1 MKNKMLLIV
10 DPQIDFITGSLPVP
24 GAEEA
29 MNSLAEF
36 IKTRQGEY
44 SAIVLTADRHPMNHT
59 SFKKEGGEW
68 PVHCVAD
75 SVGAA
80 IWPAILDELLDFPG
94 KVAVVHKGENPDVE
108 EYSIFRNSAATK
120 IILEIVNNEKIDQI
134 DICGLAGDVCV
145 SETIRDAVA
154 LGTEAKINV
163 LLAYSPSLDGG
174 KTLGMIISDYG
185 LACG

>member
-1 MKNKMLLIV
+1 M
-10 DPQIDFITGSLPVP
+10 
-24 GAEEA
+24 
-29 MNSLAEF
+29 
-36 IKTRQGEY
+36 
-44 SAIVLTADRHPMNHT
+44 
-59 SFKKEGGEW
+59 
-68 PVHCVAD
+68 
-75 SVGAA
+75 GAA

-94 KVAVVHKGENPDVE
+94 KVAVVHKGENPNVE

-134 DICGLAGDVCV
+134 DICGLAGDICV

-163 LLAYSPSLDGG
+163 LPAYSPSLDGG

-185 LACG
+185 LACGG